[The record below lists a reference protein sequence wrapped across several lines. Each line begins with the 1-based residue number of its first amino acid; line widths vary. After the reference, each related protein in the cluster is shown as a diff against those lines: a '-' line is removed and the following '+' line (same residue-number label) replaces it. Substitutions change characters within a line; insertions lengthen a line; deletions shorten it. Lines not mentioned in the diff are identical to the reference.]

1 MVHNDFQ
8 GKTQNIRKSCLL
20 LQIVSIYK
28 LLNQNAR
35 NNLNSS
41 YVSLCLPHK
50 CVKTLS
56 QVLALRVGYTEPY
69 KGPIQT
75 SLKGGW
81 VAGLPPIRFN
91 PSNLDTTGLFFPSHL
106 RCAMVFNLPSM
117 HVKLASWLAHLP
129 NCISVQVP

>member
-28 LLNQNAR
+28 LLNQDAR

-41 YVSLCLPHK
+41 YVSRTNM
-50 CVKTLS
+50 CVKTFS
-56 QVLALRVGYTEPY
+56 QVLALRVGYTELY
-69 KGPIQT
+69 KGRIQT

-91 PSNLDTTGLFFPSHL
+91 PSNLDTMGLFFS
-106 RCAMVFNLPSM
+106 
-117 HVKLASWLAHLP
+117 
-129 NCISVQVP
+129 ISSQV